1 MNNILGVDLKID
13 QKYIA
18 ECVKEVVNASMI
30 EALGA
35 KNDIVENVI
44 RELLNTK
51 VDSNGKPSNS
61 SWGTEK
67 LIDFELRKAI
77 CEVVKETIKSSI
89 EEKRELLTE
98 MIKKE
103 LNKKANMQKFVD
115 SFINNTTKTLERSW
129 QTKININFEPV
140 EESDC

>member
-13 QKYIA
+13 QDYISK
-18 ECVKEVVNASMI
+18 CVKEVVNASMI

-51 VDSNGKPSNS
+51 VDSDGKPTTS
-61 SWGTEK
+61 SWHTEK
-67 LIDFELRKAI
+67 LIDFELRKQI
-77 CEVVKETIKSSI
+77 SEVVKETIKSSI

-115 SFINNTTKTLERSW
+115 SFINNTTKTLESSW
-129 QTKININFEPV
+129 NTKINIEFEPTK
-140 EESDC
+140 ESDY

>member
-35 KNDIVENVI
+35 RNDIVETVVK
-44 RELLNTK
+44 ELLNTK
-51 VDSNGKPSNS
+51 VDERTGAPSTS
-61 SWGTEK
+61 SWGTER
-67 LIDFELRKAI
+67 LLDFELRKQMT
-77 CEVVKETIKSSI
+77 EVVKETVKQSI
-89 EEKRELLTE
+89 EEKKPMLIE

-103 LNKKANMQKFVD
+103 LNKKSNMEKFVD
-115 SFINNTTKTLERSW
+115 SFINNTTKTLENDWS
-129 QTKININFEPV
+129 TKINIDFERKN
-140 EESDC
+140 ED

>member
-1 MNNILGVDLKID
+1 MSNILGVDLKID
-13 QKYIA
+13 QNYIA
-18 ECVKEVVNASMI
+18 ECVKEVINVSMV

-35 KNDIVENVI
+35 KNQIIEEVV

-51 VDSNGKPSNS
+51 VDKDGKPSTS

-77 CEVVKETIKSSI
+77 SEVVKETIKSSI

-115 SFINNTTKTLERSW
+115 SFINNTTKTLESSW
-129 QTKININFEPV
+129 STKINIDFVKKTE
-140 EESDC
+140 D

>member
-18 ECVKEVVNASMI
+18 ECVKEVVNASMV

-35 KNDIVENVI
+35 KEKIVEEVV

-51 VDSNGKPSNS
+51 VDKEGNPSTNS
-61 SWGTEK
+61 WCTEK

-77 CEVVKETIKSSI
+77 SEVVKETIKSSI

-115 SFINNTTKTLERSW
+115 SFINNTAKTLEKSW
-129 QTKININFEPV
+129 STTINIDFEPKR
-140 EESDC
+140 EDY

>member
-30 EALGA
+30 EALGN
-35 KNDIVENVI
+35 KNDIVEIVV

-51 VDSNGKPSNS
+51 VDKNTGEPSTS
-61 SWGTEK
+61 SWGTER
-67 LIDFELRKAI
+67 LLDFELRKQMT
-77 CEVVKETIKSSI
+77 EVVRETVKHSI
-89 EEKRELLTE
+89 EEKKPLLTE

-103 LNKKANMQKFVD
+103 LSKKSNMEKFVD
-115 SFINNTTKTLERSW
+115 SFINNTTKVLENNWS
-129 QTKININFEPV
+129 TKINIDFERRS
-140 EESDC
+140 ED

>member
-18 ECVKEVVNASMI
+18 ECVKEVVNASMV
-30 EALGA
+30 EALGV
-35 KNDIVENVI
+35 KNNIVEEVVK
-44 RELLNTK
+44 ELLNTK
-51 VDSNGKPSNS
+51 VDRDGKPSTS

-67 LIDFELRKAI
+67 LIDFELRKAM
-77 CEVVKETIKSSI
+77 CEVVRETIKSTI
-89 EEKRELLTE
+89 EEKREILTE

-129 QTKININFEPV
+129 STKINIDFEPV
-140 EESDC
+140 LED

>member
-35 KNDIVENVI
+35 RNDIVETVVK
-44 RELLNTK
+44 ELLDTK
-51 VDSNGKPSNS
+51 VDKRTGEPSTS
-61 SWGTEK
+61 SWGTER
-67 LIDFELRKAI
+67 LLDFELRKQMT
-77 CEVVKETIKSSI
+77 EVVKETVKQSI
-89 EEKRELLTE
+89 EEKKPMLIE

-103 LNKKANMQKFVD
+103 LNKKSNMEKFVD
-115 SFINNTTKTLERSW
+115 SFINNTTKTLENSW
-129 QTKININFEPV
+129 STKINIDFEKKV
-140 EESDC
+140 EN